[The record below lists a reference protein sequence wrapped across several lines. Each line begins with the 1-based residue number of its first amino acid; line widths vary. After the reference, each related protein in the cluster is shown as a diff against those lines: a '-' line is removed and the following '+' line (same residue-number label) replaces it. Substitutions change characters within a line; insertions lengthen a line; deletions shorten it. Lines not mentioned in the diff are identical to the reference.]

1 MTKPRLIFV
10 ILSAILFCGCQVS
23 GPQGCKVI
31 LEYPGYKLVF
41 ADEFEGTKIDSS
53 SWTHEVG
60 DQWYNQEQ
68 QAYTDRLVNSYVKD
82 GDLVI
87 VALKESYHGKEFT
100 SARIRSK
107 GKRDFLYGRIEARI
121 KLPRGGG
128 MWPAFWM
135 MPTDDVYGG
144 WAASGEIDILEAKNV
159 PMEIRGN
166 LHFGGGH
173 PNNARSGSSAY
184 SDGSDFSQDY
194 HVYAI
199 EWESKEIRWYCDGNH
214 YKTVNNWWTGSKT
227 DNGTFPAPFDQKFH
241 ILLNVAVGGSYVR
254 CLEPSC
260 VTATFPQKMYIDYVR
275 VYQKSY

>member
-1 MTKPRLIFV
+1 
-10 ILSAILFCGCQVS
+10 
-23 GPQGCKVI
+23 
-31 LEYPGYKLVF
+31 
-41 ADEFEGTKIDSS
+41 
-53 SWTHEVG
+53 
-60 DQWYNQEQ
+60 
-68 QAYTDRLVNSYVKD
+68 
-82 GDLVI
+82 
-87 VALKESYHGKEFT
+87 
-100 SARIRSK
+100 
-107 GKRDFLYGRIEARI
+107 
-121 KLPRGGG
+121 

-144 WAASGEIDILEAKNV
+144 WAASGEIDIMEAKNV

-173 PNNARSGSSAY
+173 PNNTNSGSSAY

-199 EWESKEIRWYCDGNH
+199 EWEPKEIRWYCDGYH

-227 DNGTFPAPFDQKFH
+227 DNGTFPAPFDRKFH
-241 ILLNVAVGGSYVR
+241 ILLNLAVGGSYVN

-260 VTATFPQKMYIDYVR
+260 VTATFPQKMYIDHVR